1 MASYT
6 GPAQLSV
13 AAVLQATESWA
24 EPENEASLDRSRRS
38 AQSCERHD
46 TLDCCS
52 WKTVKM
58 GIKCY
63 FCDFVSIYWLLPL
76 NWYSTNLHTCI
87 WVNTALIFFSILQ
100 LKGEILIKCTYSW
113 SEIPNNKTRL
123 RFIIYWPATP
133 IPMHLR
139 AQDHRW
145 QSQKHELCM
154 DNFYMH
160 RWFSSAVRHNSSLN
174 KVELLQRV

>member
-76 NWYSTNLHTCI
+76 NWYSTDLHTCI

-100 LKGEILIKCTYSW
+100 LKGQILIKCTYSW
-113 SEIPNNKTRL
+113 SEYLTIKPDSDLLSNGL
-123 RFIIYWPATP
+123 
-133 IPMHLR
+133 L
-139 AQDHRW
+139 AQSPYICVPQTIDDNYR
-145 QSQKHELCM
+145 CM
-154 DNFYMH
+154 SCAWTTSTCTADL
-160 RWFSSAVRHNSSLN
+160 V
-174 KVELLQRV
+174 LQLGTTAASIR